1 MGRMSDLWKPS
12 TNGDS
17 RSHALEV
24 VSAPEPDHDWF
35 AGAESVPFVEVGA
48 NGEPAL
54 RLVDPPVES
63 IPMPAPAAQPTPSYK
78 HVDESLT
85 PGLFT
90 VRFRPVVAGVLPSLG
105 FGSELVALHDPDHP
119 ISEQYRLLLGEIAL
133 QLPSGPPRVLL
144 FTGATAEAGTT
155 TVLLNLAL
163 TIARTDSAR
172 VTVIDANFARPSLA
186 EKLGLAAGPGLRDV
200 LNGRTPL
207 PWALQDTRLK
217 SLRALSCGRSGIP
230 MSDAGWPPLMERLRA
245 ESDWVLIDAPTWARP
260 ADAVPL
266 ADCCDALYMVV
277 RQPDAD
283 TTTGQELQ
291 QGILEAT
298 GRLKGCII
306 TQR

>member
-1 MGRMSDLWKPS
+1 MGRMSDLWKPG
-12 TNGDS
+12 TNGDT

-24 VSAPEPDHDWF
+24 VPAPEPDHDWF
-35 AGAESVPFVEVGA
+35 DGAEAVPFIEVGS
-48 NGEPAL
+48 NNEPEL
-54 RLVDPPVES
+54 RLVDEPVEVAT
-63 IPMPAPAAQPTPSYK
+63 PAPISQPTPSYR
-78 HVDESLT
+78 HLDETLA

-90 VRFRPVVAGVLPSLG
+90 VRFRPVVAGVLPGNG

-133 QLPSGPPRVLL
+133 QLPSGSPRVLL

-163 TIARTDSAR
+163 TIARTESAK
-172 VTVIDANFARPSLA
+172 VTVIDANVARPGLA
-186 EKLGLAAGPGLRDV
+186 DKLGLGAGPGLRDV
-200 LNGRTPL
+200 LAGKTPL
-207 PWALQDTRLK
+207 RWALQDTKMK
-217 SLRALSCGRSGIP
+217 SLRALSSGRGGLP
-230 MSDAGWPPLMERLRA
+230 ASDGGWPPLMERLRS
-245 ESDWVLIDAPTWARP
+245 ESDWVLIDAPVWTRP
-260 ADAVPL
+260 VDAVPL